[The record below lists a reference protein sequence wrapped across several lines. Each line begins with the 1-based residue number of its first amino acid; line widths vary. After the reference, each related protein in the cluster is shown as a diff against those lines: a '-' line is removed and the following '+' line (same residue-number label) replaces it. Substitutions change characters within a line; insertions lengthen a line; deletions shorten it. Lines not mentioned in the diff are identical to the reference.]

1 MVDGMTDGIARTIHA
16 PQASATLSADGRT
29 VTHRKATWSH
39 TFPVADLP
47 QKIARYRGLRDRDGR
62 KYEAFYRD
70 DVAALEAVQAQIEAR
85 KRA

>member
-1 MVDGMTDGIARTIHA
+1 MTDGIARTIHA

-29 VTHRKATWSH
+29 VTHRAANWSQ
-39 TFPVADLP
+39 TFGVHQLASM
-47 QKIARYRGLRDRDGR
+47 IARDRALRDRDGG

>member
-1 MVDGMTDGIARTIHA
+1 MIDGIAWTFHA
-16 PQASATLSADGRT
+16 PQARATLSADRRT

-39 TFPVADLP
+39 TFPIADLP
-47 QKIARYRGLRDRDGR
+47 QKIAHYRGLRDRDGG

-85 KRA
+85 AKA